1 MNNLRQLLKIE
12 NRNNILN
19 YFRTST
25 YLAHPELK
33 VKVHRQRWRNLMT
46 MRDLRLWIHEY
57 APFSS
62 RSSKYSNELEQ
73 ITREIQYL
81 QFFCIDILI

>member
-1 MNNLRQLLKIE
+1 MNNLKQLLKIE
-12 NRNNILN
+12 NRNTIFN

-33 VKVHRQRWRNLMT
+33 VKVHKQKWKNLLT

-57 APFSS
+57 APWSS
-62 RSSKYSNELEQ
+62 RREKYSAELEQ

-81 QFFCIDILI
+81 QLFCKLV